1 MKNLQITNSRF
12 ITYTDDLLTVDVY
25 GRSGFVASGTHGLHA
40 PQEQRGFLY
49 RGFPVIG

>member
-1 MKNLQITNSRF
+1 MNKRYYEHTLSTTREFIEYLHLKRLENKGITF
-12 ITYTDDLLTVDVY
+12 
-25 GRSGFVASGTHGLHA
+25 FHA